1 MKIAN
6 YLIAGAAALM
16 MVSCGGGMS
25 LDEAKE
31 IKKADRSDWTIEQK
45 EAVLENSIR
54 VKQEATAALD
64 DVDLEQNYI
73 DGLTVSVST
82 AEAWAE
88 KDADLKYLVEELK
101 KANQEYDKAA
111 EQAMKEAIEW
121 AKENGI
127 D

>member
-25 LDEAKE
+25 LEEAKE
-31 IKKADRSDWTIEQK
+31 IDKADRSDWTIEQK

-54 VKQEATAALD
+54 VMQEKAAELG
-64 DVDLEQNYI
+64 DVDFEQEYI
-73 DGLTVSVST
+73 NDLTVSVST

-88 KDADLKYLVEELK
+88 KDADLKDLVEELK

-111 EQAMKEAIEW
+111 EQVAKEAIEW

>member
-25 LDEAKE
+25 LEEAKE
-31 IKKADRSDWTIEQK
+31 IDKADRSDWTIEQK

-54 VKQEATAALD
+54 VMQEEAAELG
-64 DVDLEQNYI
+64 DVDFEQEYI
-73 DGLTVSVST
+73 NDLTVSVST
-82 AEAWAE
+82 AEEWAE
-88 KDADLKYLVEELK
+88 KDADLKDLVEELK
-101 KANQEYDKAA
+101 KANQEYDKARDQVA
-111 EQAMKEAIEW
+111 KEAIEW

>member
-31 IKKADRSDWTIEQK
+31 IKKADRKDWTIEQK
-45 EAVLENSIR
+45 QAVLENSIR
-54 VKQEATAALD
+54 VKQEATAAFD
-64 DVDLEQNYI
+64 EADWEQAYI
-73 DGLTVSVST
+73 DDLTVSVST

-88 KDADLKYLVEELK
+88 KDADLKDLVEELK

-111 EQAMKEAIEW
+111 EQAAKDFTEW